1 MDTYTKTMVTIITVC
16 VVIVTLFI
24 VGSLIMHDHDRDES
38 YKEEYHEKLDHILDR
53 IDELGEDLNSQS

>member
-1 MDTYTKTMVTIITVC
+1 MDTYTKTMVTVITVC
-16 VVIVTLFI
+16 VVIVTLVI

-38 YKEEYHEKLDHILDR
+38 YEQEYHEKLDHILDR